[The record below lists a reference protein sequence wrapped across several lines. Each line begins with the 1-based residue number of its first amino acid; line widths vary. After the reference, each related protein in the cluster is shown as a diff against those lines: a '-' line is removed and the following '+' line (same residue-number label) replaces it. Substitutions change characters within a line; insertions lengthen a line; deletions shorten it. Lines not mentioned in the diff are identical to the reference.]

1 MPKRKDLEKP
11 ANNCPLNVNPSQS
24 PSVPPVK
31 NGRDSR
37 RKLRGASLL
46 SDHAW
51 LEISRTLGLTKREVA
66 NCPERLRQSPGD
78 RDCEATSAYS
88 GHTVHTHL
96 NRLFK
101 KLTVTSRT
109 ELVLRIM
116 EQMIG
121 LTLSETRDLPP
132 ICRRHHTGGCCLH
145 NSPGKPR
152 QAVKR
157 NFRCINPLGVV
168 CRPNSRLF
176 KIRQSAKIPKPEKAV
191 PKKS

>member
-51 LEISRTLGLTKREVA
+51 LEISRTLGLTKREVQIVQSVFD
-66 NCPERLRQSPGD
+66 NLPETEIAKRFRI
-78 RDCEATSAYS
+78 S

-121 LTLSETRDLPP
+121 LTLSETGVLPP

-145 NSPGKPR
+145 NSPGKP
-152 QAVKR
+152 
-157 NFRCINPLGVV
+157 
-168 CRPNSRLF
+168 
-176 KIRQSAKIPKPEKAV
+176 AKP
-191 PKKS
+191 